1 MGMTEAAVAL
11 FHESLSKQ
19 ELNSNPIDCYFYS
32 DYLVPRYIDA
42 NLAIPLI
49 SLTQYTYP
57 SRLVFSDG
65 TFKREGMND
74 VIQWMVD
81 NRNKGYFQNLKFFQ
95 ITRHKAATFEATS
108 NGAALQANI
117 VANLKTMCQD
127 TINFPVLEEM
137 NFDANAYNEYNNGF
151 DTALL
156 NACNDVT
163 VRTVT
168 IKANVQGDRPIT
180 MCSTSQSSYPN
191 YEYYDMTNPAEVTQ
205 CRYTWNW
212 ELFDEFSRYAPGP
225 YPNEYSVR
233 CYTEAPTTT
242 QPPTTQAPTTQPPTT
257 QAPTT
262 QPPTT
267 QPPTPTSTPTPTPT
281 PEPWFPIYDPFIL
294 GDNCNY
300 ESQDTCIEQIIS
312 DLDVLRLCYS

>member
-1 MGMTEAAVAL
+1 MLEKYLDVRDKYPYKALNHTRVLALMGMTEGAVGL
-11 FHESLSKQ
+11 FRDSLSKQ
-19 ELNSNPIDCYFYS
+19 TLNPAPIDCYFYS
-32 DYLVPRYIDA
+32 DYLQPRYVDA
-42 NLAIPLI
+42 NLAIPLVE
-49 SLTQYTYP
+49 LTQFTRP

-65 TFKREGMND
+65 TFMREGMND

-95 ITRHKAATFEATS
+95 ITRPKAATFEATS

-137 NFDANAYNEYNNGF
+137 NFNSNAYNEYNNGF

-168 IKANVQGDRPIT
+168 IKANVRRDRSIT
-180 MCSTSQSSYPN
+180 MCSTSQSSRPN

-212 ELFDEFSRYAPGP
+212 EFYDEFSQYAPGP
-225 YPNEYSVR
+225 YPNSKSVY
-233 CYTEAPTTT
+233 CPT
-242 QPPTTQAPTTQPPTT
+242 
-257 QAPTT
+257 
-262 QPPTT
+262 
-267 QPPTPTSTPTPTPT
+267 
-281 PEPWFPIYDPFIL
+281 D
-294 GDNCNY
+294 
-300 ESQDTCIEQIIS
+300 
-312 DLDVLRLCYS
+312 